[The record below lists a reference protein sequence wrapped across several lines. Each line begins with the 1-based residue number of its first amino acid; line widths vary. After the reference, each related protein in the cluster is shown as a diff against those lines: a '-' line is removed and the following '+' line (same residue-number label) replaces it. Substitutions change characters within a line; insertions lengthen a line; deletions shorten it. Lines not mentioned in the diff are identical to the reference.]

1 MTIKYYYQKV
11 DKIRKSQI
19 EKYFN
24 EKKVKRITNFL
35 HPKDLE
41 LALLDIR
48 VEYFAHHND
57 FVVEFELTIGKKK
70 FVSEKRTFSLIEAL
84 DVAFDNLVEQLHKL
98 ENKRNKN

>member
-11 DKIRKSQI
+11 DKNRKSQI
-19 EKYFN
+19 EEYFN
-24 EKKVKRITNFL
+24 EKKIKRITNLL

-41 LALLDIR
+41 VALLDVR

-57 FVVEFELTIGKKK
+57 FVVEFELTIGRKK
-70 FVSEKRTFSLIEAL
+70 FVSEKRTFNLTEAIDVAL
-84 DVAFDNLVEQLHKL
+84 DNLAEQLHKL

>member
-19 EKYFN
+19 EEYFN
-24 EKKVKRITNFL
+24 EKKVKRITNLL

-41 LALLDIR
+41 LALLDVR
-48 VEYFAHHND
+48 VEYFVHHND
-57 FVVEFELTIGKKK
+57 FVVEFELTIRRKK
-70 FVSEKRTFSLIEAL
+70 FVSEKRTFNLMEAF
-84 DVAFDNLVEQLHKL
+84 DAAFDNLVDQLHKL